1 MTGAG
6 FEVDD
11 AVLAGHAEQVDALSG
26 RMRDAAGAGRPLDL
40 TAYGIVG
47 QVFALAAVDA
57 TAAGSASVAGLAEL
71 TREFGDGIRTVRED
85 YLRVDRDNAATFRW
99 PG

>member
-11 AVLAGHAEQVDALSG
+11 AVLARHAQQVDALSG

-40 TAYGIVG
+40 AAYGIVG

-57 TAAGSASVAGLAEL
+57 TAAGSASVAELAEL
-71 TREFGDGIRTVRED
+71 TREFGDGVRAVRED

-99 PG
+99 PR